1 MKEARQMGSGAAGQ
15 ESAGS
20 EQTQLVVIGA
30 GPCGLAVGVAA
41 KRAGV
46 PCVLLDRRTIVST
59 IERYPLSMTFFST
72 PERIEIGDVPF
83 IASHEKPNRR
93 DGLIYYRRVAEHY
106 GLDIRPGENVVD
118 VTGAAGEGGADGRFR
133 IEVSRRHD
141 DKTYY
146 PFAVVF
152 ATGYYDNPNYLGI
165 PGENLPHVTHYFVE
179 GHPYWRQRVIVI
191 GAGNSSV
198 DAALECWRAGA
209 TVTLVHFGEGF
220 DRTVKAWVLPD
231 ILNRV
236 KEGSIAVRWRSR
248 VRAITPTHVEVV
260 SDATGATE
268 MLPADAVLAMTGY
281 HADTSL
287 LQRLGVPV
295 DPVTGVPAHSE
306 SNMATPVPG
315 CYLAGV
321 IASGND
327 ANRLFIENAR
337 GHGELIVR
345 HLLESRAGVKPATS
359 QSGGPISASLR

>member
-1 MKEARQMGSGAAGQ
+1 MGSGAARQ
-15 ESAGS
+15 ENM
-20 EQTQLVVIGA
+20 EETELLVIGA

-41 KRAGV
+41 RQAGI

-72 PERIEIGDVPF
+72 PERIEIGGVPF

-106 GLDIRPGENVVD
+106 ELDIRPGEEAVD
-118 VTGAAGEGGADGRFR
+118 VVRLPDHPGTGRFR
-133 IEVSRRHD
+133 VEVRRRHD
-141 DKTYY
+141 EKSYL
-146 PFAVVF
+146 ASSLVF
-152 ATGYYDNPNYLGI
+152 ATGYYDNPNFLGI
-165 PGENLPHVTHYFVE
+165 PGEDLPHVSHYFIE
-179 GHPYWRQRVIVI
+179 GHPYWRQRVVVV

-198 DAALECWRAGA
+198 DAALECWRVGA

-231 ILNRV
+231 IVNRV
-236 KEGSIAVRWRSR
+236 REGSIAVRWRSR
-248 VRAITPTHVEVV
+248 VRSITPTHVEVV
-260 SDATGATE
+260 SETNGAVE
-268 MLPADAVLAMTGY
+268 ELPADAVLAMTGY
-281 HADTSL
+281 HADTGL
-287 LQRLGVPV
+287 LLRLGVPV
-295 DPVTGVPAHSE
+295 DPVTGVPGHDEAS
-306 SNMATPVPG
+306 MATPVAG

-345 HLLESRAGVKPATS
+345 HLQQARTAATAAPRR
-359 QSGGPISASLR
+359 SGDPISASSR

>member
-1 MKEARQMGSGAAGQ
+1 
-15 ESAGS
+15 
-20 EQTQLVVIGA
+20 
-30 GPCGLAVGVAA
+30 VAA
-41 KRAGV
+41 KVAGLA
-46 PCVLLDRRTIVST
+46 CVLLDRRTIVST

-72 PERIEIGDVPF
+72 PERIEIGGVPF
-83 IASHEKPNRR
+83 ISSHEKPNRR

-106 GLDIRPGENVVD
+106 GLDVRPGEDVVD
-118 VTGAAGEGGADGRFR
+118 VTREPVGSSGTGSFKVA
-133 IEVSRRHD
+133 VSRRHD
-141 DKTYY
+141 SKTYQAA
-146 PFAVVF
+146 AVAF
-152 ATGYYDNPNYLGI
+152 ATGYYDNPNYLAI

-231 ILNRV
+231 IVNRV

-260 SDATGATE
+260 SDVTGKAE
-268 MLPADAVLAMTGY
+268 MIPADAVLAMTGY

-295 DPVTGVPAHSE
+295 DPVSGVPAHDE
-306 SNMATPVPG
+306 ATMATPVPG

-345 HLLESRAGVKPATS
+345 HLLQSRTGAKPAPT

>member
-1 MKEARQMGSGAAGQ
+1 M
-15 ESAGS
+15 SA
-20 EQTQLVVIGA
+20 ETTDILVIGA

-41 KRAGV
+41 KRAGLS
-46 PCVLLDRRTIVST
+46 CVLLDRRTIVST

-72 PERIEIGDVPF
+72 PERIEIGEVPF

-106 GLDIRPGENVVD
+106 GLDIRPGEDVVD
-118 VTGAAGEGGADGRFR
+118 VSREPGRASESR
-133 IEVSRRHD
+133 YLVAVSRRHD
-141 DKTYY
+141 DKTYD
-146 PFAVVF
+146 AASVVF

-179 GHPYWRQRVIVI
+179 GHPYWHHRVIVI

-231 ILNRV
+231 IVNRV
-236 KEGSIAVRWRSR
+236 KEGSIGVRWRSR

-260 SDATGATE
+260 SDVTGAAE

-295 DPVTGVPAHSE
+295 DPVTGVPAHDE
-306 SNMATPVPG
+306 TTMATPVPG

-345 HLLESRAGVKPATS
+345 HLLQSRTGARPAPA
-359 QSGGPISASLR
+359 QSGDPISASLR